1 MGAPVLAGMGIGAA
15 LALAQ
20 GRDPLKAAAI
30 GGVSGGFF
38 GGADGLGSGFG
49 LDGMGFD
56 LGSGA
61 LANTGTNSL
70 NAGAGLMGGT
80 GTAVGTGAT
89 TGATTGILGS
99 STNAINNYDIGM
111 EGVKTNIGGFTA
123 PVEQSL
129 VNANAY
135 QPLNGGIAPD
145 MSFKQSYINTTPE
158 QGLANLGTPQRPN
171 LNEYPTI
178 MGGEGS
184 SVGIDTTSRD
194 VSGNYEAL
202 ATSPDF
208 NNITKSSPEEIA
220 NAQGGYD
227 KPLYEKAF
235 DSVMGFAQENPIALA
250 TLGMTALGG
259 GSSASPQQ
267 VTQSAGKIAQQ
278 AYNPNKERI
287 LNIRRA

>member
-80 GTAVGTGAT
+80 GTAVGTGGLIGTDAIVSNNLQNVTGGVTGQGFSPYAT
-89 TGATTGILGS
+89 ADTLGQSIAQVNMPLSNSSIGFTGMNSSIPNPSLGLDTSNAIKDPLTGQAVAPQYNSIPQVEEAPLYTGAES
-99 STNAINNYDIGM
+99 PNFA
-111 EGVKTNIGGFTA
+111 NI
-123 PVEQSL
+123 Q
-129 VNANAY
+129 
-135 QPLNGGIAPD
+135 
-145 MSFKQSYINTTPE
+145 
-158 QGLANLGTPQRPN
+158 
-171 LNEYPTI
+171 
-178 MGGEGS
+178 
-184 SVGIDTTSRD
+184 
-194 VSGNYEAL
+194 
-202 ATSPDF
+202 
-208 NNITKSSPEEIA
+208 KSSPTEIA
-220 NAQGGYD
+220 EAQGGFEGE

-235 DSVMGFAQENPIALA
+235 DSVVGFAEKNPIALA
-250 TLGMTALGG
+250 SLGMTALGG
-259 GSSASPQQ
+259 GSESGATKQ
-267 VTQSAGKIAQQ
+267 VTQSAGRVAQQ
-278 AYNPNKERI
+278 AYNPQKNRI

>member
-30 GGVSGGFF
+30 GGVSGGMF
-38 GGADGLGSGFG
+38 GGADGIGSGFG
-49 LDGMGFD
+49 FDGMGFD

-99 STNAINNYDIGM
+99 STNAIPSYDIG
-111 EGVKTNIGGFTA
+111 IGGEKAFLEGFTA
-123 PVEQSL
+123 PVDKTL
-129 VNANAY
+129 MNANTY
-135 QPLNGGIAPD
+135 QPLNGGTAPD
-145 MSFKQSYINTTPE
+145 MSFKQSYIDLTPE
-158 QGLANLGTPQRPN
+158 QSLTNLGTPQRPN

-184 SVGIDTTSRD
+184 SVGIDTTTRD
-194 VSGNYEAL
+194 ALGNYE
-202 ATSPDF
+202 TIPTNPDF
-208 NNITKSSPEEIA
+208 TDITKSSPEELA

-235 DSVMGFAQENPIALA
+235 DSMVGFAEKNPIALA

-259 GSSASPQQ
+259 FSNPNPQQ
-267 VTQSAGKIAQQ
+267 VTQSAGQVARQ
-278 AYNPNKERI
+278 AYQPSQSQI
-287 LNIRRA
+287 LKVRRA

>member
-1 MGAPVLAGMGIGAA
+1 MGAPVLGGMGIGAA

-20 GRDPLKAAAI
+20 GRDPFKAAAI
-30 GGVSGGFF
+30 GGVTGGMF
-38 GGADGLGSGFG
+38 GGSDGFGSGFG

-99 STNAINNYDIGM
+99 STNAIPSYDIGM
-111 EGVKTNIGGFTA
+111 EGVKANIGGFTA

-129 VNANAY
+129 VNANTY
-135 QPLNGGIAPD
+135 QPLNGGAAPD

-184 SVGIDTTSRD
+184 TVGIDTTTRD
-194 VSGNYEAL
+194 ASGNYESI
-202 ATSPDF
+202 ATRPDF
-208 NNITKSSPEEIA
+208 TDITKSSPEEIA

-235 DSVMGFAQENPIALA
+235 DSVVGFAEKNPIALA

-259 GSSASPQQ
+259 GSGASPQQ

-278 AYNPNKERI
+278 AYNPRQGNI
-287 LNIRRA
+287 LKVRRA

>member
-56 LGSGA
+56 LGSSA

-99 STNAINNYDIGM
+99 STNAIPSYDIGM
-111 EGVKTNIGGFTA
+111 EGVKANIGGFTA

-145 MSFKQSYINTTPE
+145 MSFKQSYIDATPE
-158 QGLANLGTPQRPN
+158 QGMANLGTPQRPN

-194 VSGNYEAL
+194 VSGNYETL

-208 NNITKSSPEEIA
+208 NNITKSSPEELA

-235 DSVMGFAQENPIALA
+235 DSVVGFAQENPIALA

-259 GSSASPQQ
+259 GSSVSPQQ

>member
-56 LGSGA
+56 LGSSA

-80 GTAVGTGAT
+80 GTAVGTGGLIGTDALVSNNLQNV
-89 TGATTGILGS
+89 TGGVTGQGFRPY
-99 STNAINNYDIGM
+99 STDNLLNTDALMNDNLIAN
-111 EGVKTNIGGFTA
+111 TA
-123 PVEQSL
+123 QTAQTAQ
-129 VNANAY
+129 VN
-135 QPLNGGIAPD
+135 
-145 MSFKQSYINTTPE
+145 
-158 QGLANLGTPQRPN
+158 
-171 LNEYPTI
+171 
-178 MGGEGS
+178 
-184 SVGIDTTSRD
+184 
-194 VSGNYEAL
+194 
-202 ATSPDF
+202 PDF
-208 NNITKSSPEEIA
+208 ANITKSTPEEIA
-220 NAQGGYD
+220 SAQGGYD

-235 DSVMGFAQENPIALA
+235 DSVVGFAEKNPIALA

-259 GSSASPQQ
+259 NSSVSPQQ
-267 VTQSAGKIAQQ
+267 ITQSAGRVAQQ
-278 AYNPNKERI
+278 AYNPTQGNI
-287 LNIRRA
+287 LKVRRA

>member
-1 MGAPVLAGMGIGAA
+1 MGWWMPVAGAAAGYLIDRKMGGNGLSGAMMGGSLGYGGMGSGGTAAADAGGKGVTAMESASSANSLGGGAA
-15 LALAQ
+15 
-20 GRDPLKAAAI
+20 
-30 GGVSGGFF
+30 
-38 GGADGLGSGFG
+38 
-49 LDGMGFD
+49 
-56 LGSGA
+56 
-61 LANTGTNSL
+61 
-70 NAGAGLMGGT
+70 LMGGT
-80 GTAVGTGAT
+80 STAVGTGAT

-99 STNAINNYDIGM
+99 STNAIPSYDIGM
-111 EGVKTNIGGFTA
+111 EGVKANIGGFTA

-158 QGLANLGTPQRPN
+158 QGMANLGTPQRPN

-194 VSGNYEAL
+194 VSGNYETL

-208 NNITKSSPEEIA
+208 NNITKSSPEELA

-259 GSSASPQQ
+259 SSSASPQQ

>member
-30 GGVSGGFF
+30 GGVSGGMF
-38 GGADGLGSGFG
+38 GGSDGIGSGFG
-49 LDGMGFD
+49 FDGMGFD

-89 TGATTGILGS
+89 TGATTGILNTSNNLQNVTGGVTGQGFSPYATTDTLGQSMAQVDMPLSNS
-99 STNAINNYDIGM
+99 SIGFTGMDSSIPNPSLGLDTSNAIKDPLTGQAVAPQYNSIPQVEEAPLYTGAVNPNFADI
-111 EGVKTNIGGFTA
+111 
-123 PVEQSL
+123 Q
-129 VNANAY
+129 
-135 QPLNGGIAPD
+135 
-145 MSFKQSYINTTPE
+145 
-158 QGLANLGTPQRPN
+158 
-171 LNEYPTI
+171 
-178 MGGEGS
+178 
-184 SVGIDTTSRD
+184 
-194 VSGNYEAL
+194 
-202 ATSPDF
+202 
-208 NNITKSSPEEIA
+208 KSSPTEIA
-220 NAQGGYD
+220 EAQGGFEGD

-235 DSVMGFAQENPIALA
+235 DSVVGFAEKNPIALA

-267 VTQSAGKIAQQ
+267 VTQSAGRVAQQ
-278 AYNPNKERI
+278 AYNPTQGNI
-287 LNIRRA
+287 LKVRRA

>member
-1 MGAPVLAGMGIGAA
+1 MPIAGAAAGYLIDKKMGGNGLSGAMMGGSLGYGGMGSG
-15 LALAQ
+15 
-20 GRDPLKAAAI
+20 GTAAADA
-30 GGVSGGFF
+30 GGKGVTAMESASSANSLG
-38 GGADGLGSGFG
+38 GGANL
-49 LDGMGFD
+49 L
-56 LGSGA
+56 
-61 LANTGTNSL
+61 
-70 NAGAGLMGGT
+70 GGT
-80 GTAVGTGAT
+80 STAVGTGAT

-99 STNAINNYDIGM
+99 STNAIPSYDIGM
-111 EGVKTNIGGFTA
+111 GGEKAFLEGFTA
-123 PVEQSL
+123 PVDKTL
-129 VNANAY
+129 MNANTY
-135 QPLNGGIAPD
+135 QPLNGGTAPD
-145 MSFKQSYINTTPE
+145 MSFKQSYIDLTPE
-158 QGLANLGTPQRPN
+158 QSLTNFGNPQRPN

-184 SVGIDTTSRD
+184 TVGIDTTSRD
-194 VSGNYEAL
+194 VSGNYETL
-202 ATSPDF
+202 ATNPDF
-208 NNITKSSPEEIA
+208 NNITKSSPEELA

-235 DSVMGFAQENPIALA
+235 DSVVGFAQENPIALA